1 MTKSKFVVMGIT
13 ALSVS
18 LASACS
24 ANNAEMATQNKTQSD
39 SYLKPGAAV
48 TYSHNLKSQLD
59 VGETATFKLT
69 LDEPYKAGQLSI
81 KLTPDGDLSLFPTS
95 TQARFDMSEDGPHEM
110 NISFT
115 ANSYGRYYINVEA
128 VAVNSSGQSRPR
140 IFSIPVQ
147 VGAAQ
152 ARKPNSDMKVYSDGE
167 AMVNIIEMEAQE
179 EIK

>member
-1 MTKSKFVVMGIT
+1 MIKSKLFVMGIT

-24 ANNAEMATQNKTQSD
+24 ANSADMATQNKAQSD

-48 TYSHNLKSQLD
+48 SYSHNLKSQMNL
-59 VGETATFKLT
+59 GETATFKLT
-69 LDEPYKAGQLSI
+69 LDEPYKAGQLSVN
-81 KLTPDGDLSLFPTS
+81 LTPDGDLSLFQSS
-95 TQARFDMSEDGPHEM
+95 TQARFDMGEDGPHEM

-115 ANSYGRYYINVEA
+115 ANANGRHYINVEA
-128 VAVNSSGQSRPR
+128 LAVNPSGQSRPR

-147 VGAAQ
+147 VGAMTEQ
-152 ARKPNSDMKVYSDGE
+152 KPNVDMKTMEDGE
-167 AMVNIIEMEAQE
+167 NIIEMEAQE